1 MELFGDS
8 DFDFEQ
14 TKPEFDGVAQL
25 ESRVEELKKILKE
38 RTITL
43 DNLEVGTGTFIFVLG
58 QKLA

>member
-43 DNLEVGTGTFIFVLG
+43 DNLEVGPTIF
-58 QKLA
+58 